1 MKKALLLIL
10 AALLVTCLFVS
21 CVPDEEQDTLKG
33 EIRGIWVLY
42 AGFTDIKL
50 QLDGLGNFSYEKKEE
65 GNIVAQF
72 SGTYYLQDSYFIFDA
87 NYQSKHTE
95 DHPMHTFMHTH
106 TDRPQPLHSRG
117 CNDT

>member
-1 MKKALLLIL
+1 MKKVLLLIL

-50 QLDGLGNFSYEKKEE
+50 QLDGLGNFTYEVIEE
-65 GNIVAQF
+65 
-72 SGTYYLQDSYFIFDA
+72 
-87 NYQSKHTE
+87 SKIAE
-95 DHPMHTFMHTH
+95 
-106 TDRPQPLHSRG
+106 Q
-117 CNDT
+117 